1 MAAKK
6 LSTAQIGL
14 LRSVALGK
22 VWRDDRGRSRPLYTW
37 CVEGE
42 ARSVSRTFDALYDA
56 GLASINFT
64 DRHRPVATLTD
75 AGRETLESSRP
86 VREAGAP

>member
-22 VWRDDRGRSRPLYTW
+22 VWRDDRGSGRLYAW
-37 CVEGE
+37 YVQNE
-42 ARSVSRTFDALYDA
+42 ARSVSRTFDVLYDA
-56 GLASINFT
+56 GLVTIDFA

-75 AGRETLESSRP
+75 AGRETLESLRS
-86 VREAGAP
+86 VREVSAP